1 MVTLGNKQTTLRS
14 VNKSEFMVLEM
25 CLFAHFHSDCEGKR
39 VFTHPPVCSSAVLQN
54 PNCVLLIVDEVY
66 VC

>member
-25 CLFAHFHSDCEGKR
+25 CLSAHFHSDRESKG
-39 VFTHPPVCSSAVLQN
+39 FSPTHQCAPVQTSKIPIAYC
-54 PNCVLLIVDEVY
+54 
-66 VC
+66 

>member
-14 VNKSEFMVLEM
+14 MNKSEFMVLEM
-25 CLFAHFHSDCEGKR
+25 CLSSHFHSDRESKR
-39 VFTHPPVCSSAVLQN
+39 VFTHPPVCSSADLQN
-54 PNCVLLIVDEVY
+54 PNCALLIVDKVY

>member
-1 MVTLGNKQTTLRS
+1 MVTLGNKQTTPRS

-25 CLFAHFHSDCEGKR
+25 CLSAHFYSDWER
-39 VFTHPPVCSSAVLQN
+39 VFTHPPVCSSADLQN
-54 PNCVLLIVDEVY
+54 PNCVLLIVDKVY